1 MAERVVEISLRIRM
15 INDFDTTAQQCMA
28 NMHLVLRW
36 EAPSTETMPTE
47 EILEWEPMWKPRF
60 RIKHLLE
67 LVHEQQMFSIV
78 GKNVIEADYFLLCRV
93 RQPLSLRMFPFDAQ
107 QLTFEIEL
115 LRDCNV
121 VRFQAPEGIPAADVL
136 KEKVFLSDFS
146 LDEKVSHNYR
156 LYFTSKGKSRRKR
169 SYSGL
174 ILWVY
179 LQRNPSFYMWNVAF
193 IMFLIISSS
202 LFAFAVNPIQIADR
216 QAVDFSVIL
225 TAIAF
230 KTVLSSM
237 LPPVPYWTRLDIY
250 LVACFLYL
258 FSMVAA
264 HSSLVYFFLT
274 RAEMNDFLANGD
286 ATDGVYRLYKMDE
299 YACMVAA
306 GVWVAFNLCF
316 ALYFSY
322 LHRWCRILVRRQA
335 VLNLEE
341 RIGARHIL
349 REWSTIDSLVRRDK
363 TVSDMESPGSAV
375 DSGISAIDAS
385 LIPVGIAT

>member
-230 KTVLSSM
+230 KTAFGLLLTYALRSILATFIGGVEFWESTCSARAVGVADGGHADRGGGAEGGGGASGGTR
-237 LPPVPYWTRLDIY
+237 PGANAFAHEKGQTPAVPRLRG
-250 LVACFLYL
+250 LVDDDGAKTNPEAVRVRIINALHVEAQPL
-258 FSMVAA
+258 QRTAA
-264 HSSLVYFFLT
+264 IMGVHEGGLLV
-274 RAEMNDFLANGD
+274 
-286 ATDGVYRLYKMDE
+286 
-299 YACMVAA
+299 
-306 GVWVAFNLCF
+306 
-316 ALYFSY
+316 
-322 LHRWCRILVRRQA
+322 
-335 VLNLEE
+335 
-341 RIGARHIL
+341 
-349 REWSTIDSLVRRDK
+349 
-363 TVSDMESPGSAV
+363 ESQ
-375 DSGISAIDAS
+375 
-385 LIPVGIAT
+385 